1 MNNKMILTGLATIML
16 LGVTSCNKKNNQ
28 ISISD
33 QRSSVKVQKVVLSN
47 EDNQSSYVGTVE
59 ESVSVPVSFLTMG
72 QVANVYV
79 TEGQKVR
86 KGQLL
91 AELNNSNYRSMYQM
105 ALSKEKQAEDAYN
118 RLSDLYKKGSLP
130 EIKYIEIQ
138 TGVEQARSAT
148 QMALK
153 NQNDCKLFAP
163 MDGVIGKRSIEPGM
177 SIMPAITV
185 LKLVK
190 IDKVFVKVSIPEN
203 EISKI
208 KTGDRAKL
216 SVKALND
223 EQFEGTILEK
233 GVIANPLSHT
243 YDIKIALLNP
253 QEKLMPGMVCAV
265 TILSNTSTVQVVIPS
280 NVIQIDEENQKY
292 VFIADANSNKV
303 MKKFVEVGSP
313 YNNGIIITKGLQIG
327 DQLIVEGYQK
337 INENSTIQ
345 IIK

>member
-1 MNNKMILTGLATIML
+1 MNNKLILIGLA
-16 LGVTSCNKKNNQ
+16 
-28 ISISD
+28 SISLLWMTGCNEKKD
-33 QRSSVKVQKVVLSN
+33 QNSEPEKGYPVKVEKISLSN
-47 EDNQSSYVGTVE
+47 EGNQNSYVGIVE

-72 QVANVYV
+72 QVERVYV
-79 TEGQKVR
+79 TEGQRVR

-91 AELNNSNYRSMYQM
+91 AELNSSNYQSMYQM

-138 TGVEQARSAT
+138 TGVDQARST
-148 QMALK
+148 TEMALK
-153 NQNDCKLFAP
+153 NLNDCKLFAP

-223 EQFEGTILEK
+223 EQFEGSITEI
-233 GVIANPLSHT
+233 GVIANLLSHT
-243 YDIKIALLNP
+243 YDIKIAISNP
-253 QEKLMPGMVCAV
+253 QEKLMPGMVCKVA
-265 TILSNTSTVQVVIPS
+265 ILNNTSTGQVVIPS
-280 NVIQIDEENQKY
+280 NVIQINEKNQKY
-292 VFIADANSNKV
+292 VYIADANTNKV
-303 MKKFVEVGSP
+303 IKKYVEVGSP
-313 YNNGIIITKGLQIG
+313 YNNGIIITNGLQIN
-327 DQLIVEGYQK
+327 DQLIIEGYQK
-337 INENSTIQ
+337 ISENTTIQ
-345 IIK
+345 IVK

>member
-1 MNNKMILTGLATIML
+1 
-16 LGVTSCNKKNNQ
+16 
-28 ISISD
+28 
-33 QRSSVKVQKVVLSN
+33 
-47 EDNQSSYVGTVE
+47 
-59 ESVSVPVSFLTMG
+59 
-72 QVANVYV
+72 
-79 TEGQKVR
+79 
-86 KGQLL
+86 
-91 AELNNSNYRSMYQM
+91 
-105 ALSKEKQAEDAYN
+105 
-118 RLSDLYKKGSLP
+118 
-130 EIKYIEIQ
+130 
-138 TGVEQARSAT
+138 
-148 QMALK
+148 
-153 NQNDCKLFAP
+153 
-163 MDGVIGKRSIEPGM
+163 
-177 SIMPAITV
+177 
-185 LKLVK
+185 LVK

-208 KTGDRAKL
+208 KTGNRAKL

-223 EQFEGTILEK
+223 EQFEGLITEI

-243 YDIKIALLNP
+243 YDIKIAISNP

-265 TILSNTSTVQVVIPS
+265 TILSNTSTVQVIIPS